1 MNIKPIKP
9 IKREWM
15 KKLRKDKKLTIKGI
29 AELLNMSWQHYSD
42 IENGRRNP
50 SFELS
55 MTMARFFDISVERF
69 FQDRTKFESEQAN
82 EG

>member
-29 AELLNMSWQHYSD
+29 AENLEMSWQHYSD

-50 SFELS
+50 SIALS
-55 MTMARFFDISVERF
+55 MKMAKFFDVSIEQF